1 LLALQPVSDRQL
13 VGAARAGSR
22 PAFEALVRRH
32 QRRVYLIC
40 RGHVH
45 DHDAALDLCQR
56 TFLKALVNLERLR
69 RAEVFSTW
77 LFKIAT
83 NLARNQLRDGARFVK
98 DAWPDSAVCAQ
109 AHTALENAERAQRLR
124 DAVARLPRRQ
134 RAVVELRVYR
144 ELSFPQIARLLE
156 TTANGAK
163 VNFHHASKRLRSLLD
178 PATEGPP

>member
-1 LLALQPVSDRQL
+1 MPVQVLSDRQL

-40 RGHVH
+40 QDHVH

-56 TFLKALVNLERLR
+56 TFLKALVSLERLR
-69 RAEVFSTW
+69 RAEVFATW

-83 NLARNQLRDGARFVK
+83 NLARNQLRDGARFVR
-98 DAWPDSAVCAQ
+98 DWPDSAVSAQ
-109 AHTALENAERAQRLR
+109 AHTALEAAERAQRLR

-144 ELSFPQIARLLE
+144 ELSFPQIARLLD

-163 VNFHHASKRLRSLLD
+163 VNFHHASKRLRSLLG
-178 PATEGPP
+178 PTTEGLP